1 MSGAQAPTPTNLPGE
16 GKTPLL
22 ARAGWIV
29 VALATVGL
37 YADAL
42 PVMYQQ
48 AQAGCQDARVCAYS
62 GLLTPSQ
69 VAQLPAQGIS
79 PGAVAMITV
88 AQAVVVMLV
97 FAALA
102 TLLFWRRADDSMALL
117 CAYMLILFGAT
128 IGGAIQAVPA
138 TNAAWFIVLTTFEV
152 AGQISWITF
161 FCLFPDGRFVPGWTR
176 LVALFWA
183 VLWLGAYFP
192 DAPALQPLAAL
203 RSGPGAIVVILVALA
218 LAQIYRYRRVS
229 NARQRQQ
236 SKWVVYGF
244 VVGMGL
250 FAALIFVGSIV
261 LDQSATEGPVGQ
273 LVINAIFLALF
284 SLVPITMS
292 VAILRSRLYD
302 IDIIIRRTLVY
313 GSLTAILAGVYLL
326 GVVGAQT
333 LLNDITGQAVEQRP
347 LAIVVTTL
355 VIAALFQP
363 LRRLL
368 QRAIDR
374 RFYRGKYD
382 AERTLAS
389 FGVLLRSEV
398 DLGHLS
404 ERLTEVVDETMRPSH
419 ISLWLRPVENRH
431 SRLDSGM

>member
-1 MSGAQAPTPTNLPGE
+1 MSGAQASMPTSLSG
-16 GKTPLL
+16 GGATPPL
-22 ARAGWIV
+22 ARAGWIA

-37 YADAL
+37 YVYAI
-42 PVMYQQ
+42 PTMYHQ
-48 AQAGCQDARVCAYS
+48 AKIGCQDVRMCANT

-69 VAQLPAQGIS
+69 VAQLPAEGVS
-79 PGAVAMITV
+79 LSTAAMITV
-88 AQAVVVMLV
+88 AQAVAVMLV

-102 TLLFWRRADDSMALL
+102 TLLFWRRADDPMALL
-117 CAYMLILFGAT
+117 CAYMLILFGADL
-128 IGGAIQAVPA
+128 GGAIQTISA
-138 TNAAWFIVLTTFEV
+138 TSAAWFIALTTFEI

-203 RSGPGAIVVILVALA
+203 RNGPVAIVFILGALV

-236 SKWVVYGF
+236 TKWVVYGF
-244 VVGMGL
+244 AVGMGL
-250 FAALIFVGSIV
+250 FATLVFVGGAV
-261 LDQSATEGPVGQ
+261 LDQSATEGPAGQ
-273 LVINAIFLALF
+273 LTINAIFLILF
-284 SLVPITMS
+284 SLVPLTMS
-292 VAILRSRLYD
+292 IAILRARLYD
-302 IDIIIRRTLVY
+302 IDIIIQRTLVY
-313 GSLTAILAGVYLL
+313 GSLTAVLSSVYLL
-326 GVVGAQT
+326 GVVGAQA
-333 LLNDITGQAVEQRP
+333 LLSGITGQVGEQRP
-347 LAIVVTTL
+347 LVIVVTTL

-389 FGVLLRSEV
+389 FGALLRSEV
-398 DLGHLS
+398 DLEHLS
-404 ERLTEVVDETMRPSH
+404 ERLTAVVDETMRPAH
-419 ISLWLRPVENRH
+419 ISLWLQHADARAPHPASEA
-431 SRLDSGM
+431 